1 FEFSCEMPNAMDE
14 SSPWA
19 GRLSAP
25 AVELTRPCTAC
36 GARRMAFRGTCIASR
51 VSGSYW
57 ADIIGSGSGATGPP
71 FMFSERVV
79 QALTALGG
87 KGFVAYPVVI
97 ESSHD
102 PRLAKLQA
110 PNYFYLSVCGE
121 IKIDWQRSGLNEP
134 CPVCGAPLRPQIRA
148 PRRLIP
154 VDGSWDG

>member
-1 FEFSCEMPNAMDE
+1 
-14 SSPWA
+14 
-19 GRLSAP
+19 
-25 AVELTRPCTAC
+25 
-36 GARRMAFRGTCIASR
+36 
-51 VSGSYW
+51 
-57 ADIIGSGSGATGPP
+57 
-71 FMFSERVV
+71 MFSERVV

-154 VDGSWDG
+154 VDGSWDGSDIFYGSPYGGPFCTDRVFALASQQRWTNFRFYPIDAEHEEKVTTAGIDYLGKTQDS